1 MPRRVRINLPGVSQ
15 HIVQRGNNRQTTFA
29 TRRDYGCHL
38 ECVRDAA
45 DKYGCDLHAN
55 HPEYDQDATEE
66 ALCQGQARNRLL
78 LRAQW
83 LNAQARHP
91 QPR

>member
-1 MPRRVRINLPGVSQ
+1 MPRRARINLPGVSQ

-45 DKYGCDLHAN
+45 DKYGVICT
-55 HPEYDQDATEE
+55 PV
-66 ALCQGQARNRLL
+66 R
-78 LRAQW
+78 
-83 LNAQARHP
+83 
-91 QPR
+91 